1 MVTFRCGTTIRI
13 VTAGAALVA
22 TSVVR
27 AEETSPNTEC
37 YTVAQTR
44 EKIAQHGLADPVPL
58 LRKAGAENQGE
69 PLAARLCRNGEVFIY
84 DITVMRRDGR
94 IERVPINAADGK
106 PQPRREKR
114 P

>member
-1 MVTFRCGTTIRI
+1 MFQRGARI
-13 VTAGAALVA
+13 LAASAALFFCMEA
-22 TSVVR
+22 R
-27 AEETSPNTEC
+27 GAEAPPATEC

-69 PLAARLCRNGEVFIY
+69 PLAARLCKNGEVFIY
-84 DITVMRRDGR
+84 DITVMKRDGR
-94 IERVPINAADGK
+94 IERVPINAANGK
-106 PQPRREKR
+106 PHPAHDKR

>member
-1 MVTFRCGTTIRI
+1 MFQLGASIL
-13 VTAGAALVA
+13 AASAALVCLA
-22 TSVVR
+22 SAR
-27 AEETSPNTEC
+27 GAESALAAEC

-69 PLAARLCRNGEVFIY
+69 PLAARLCRKGEVFIY

-94 IERVPINAADGK
+94 IERVPLNAADGK
-106 PQPRREKR
+106 PHPWREKR

>member
-1 MVTFRCGTTIRI
+1 MLRRGATLLAV
-13 VTAGAALVA
+13 GAALICA
-22 TSVVR
+22 AGAR
-27 AEETSPNTEC
+27 GAEAPATEC
-37 YTVAQTR
+37 YTIAQTR

-69 PLAARLCRNGEVFIY
+69 ALAAQLCRSGEVFIY

-94 IERVPINAADGK
+94 IERVPVNAADGK
-106 PQPRREKR
+106 PHPWREKR

>member
-1 MVTFRCGTTIRI
+1 MRLRRGARI
-13 VTAGAALVA
+13 LAVGAALGCAVGG
-22 TSVVR
+22 R
-27 AEETSPNTEC
+27 AAEAPATEC
-37 YTVAQTR
+37 YSIAQTR

-69 PLAARLCRNGEVFIY
+69 ALAAQLCRNGEVFIY

-94 IERVPINAADGK
+94 IERVPLNAADGK
-106 PQPRREKR
+106 PHPWREKR

>member
-1 MVTFRCGTTIRI
+1 MVLRQRRATLL
-13 VTAGAALVA
+13 AAAAALVSSA
-22 TSVVR
+22 SAR
-27 AEETSPNTEC
+27 GAETPPATEC
-37 YTVAQTR
+37 YNVAQTR

-69 PLAARLCRNGEVFIY
+69 PLAARLCRKGEIFIY

-106 PQPRREKR
+106 PHPGREKR

>member
-1 MVTFRCGTTIRI
+1 MARFQRGGTILA
-13 VTAGAALVA
+13 AGAVLFCSAGA
-22 TSVVR
+22 R
-27 AEETSPNTEC
+27 GAETTAVTEC
-37 YTVAQTR
+37 YTAAQSR
-44 EKIAQHGLADPVPL
+44 EKIAQRGLTDPLPL

-69 PLAARLCRNGEVFIY
+69 PLAARLCRTGEVFFY

-106 PQPRREKR
+106 PHPGWEKR

>member
-1 MVTFRCGTTIRI
+1 VAMFQLGATILA
-13 VTAGAALVA
+13 AGAALVCSA
-22 TSVVR
+22 SAR
-27 AEETSPNTEC
+27 GAETAPVTEC

-69 PLAARLCRNGEVFIY
+69 PLAARLCRKGEIFIY

-94 IERVPINAADGK
+94 IERVPMNAADGK
-106 PQPRREKR
+106 PNPWREKR

>member
-1 MVTFRCGTTIRI
+1 MGMFRREATIL
-13 VTAGAALVA
+13 AASAALVCSA
-22 TSVVR
+22 VAR
-27 AEETSPNTEC
+27 GAETAPAMEC
-37 YTVAQTR
+37 YTVAQSR
-44 EKIAQHGLADPVPL
+44 EKIAQHGLADPLPL
-58 LRKAGAENQGE
+58 LRKAGAEHQGE

-106 PQPRREKR
+106 PQPGREKR

>member
-1 MVTFRCGTTIRI
+1 MVLFQRRATLLA
-13 VTAGAALVA
+13 AGAALVCSA
-22 TSVVR
+22 SAR
-27 AEETSPNTEC
+27 GAETAPATEC

-69 PLAARLCRNGEVFIY
+69 PLAARLCRKGEVFIY

-106 PQPRREKR
+106 PHPGREKR

>member
-1 MVTFRCGTTIRI
+1 MVLFQRTATLLA
-13 VTAGAALVA
+13 AGAALLCSA
-22 TSVVR
+22 SAR
-27 AEETSPNTEC
+27 GGETGPATEC

-58 LRKAGAENQGE
+58 LRKAGSENQGE
-69 PLAARLCRNGEVFIY
+69 PLAARLCRKGEVFIY

-94 IERVPINAADGK
+94 IERVPINAADGELH
-106 PQPRREKR
+106 PGREKR